1 MFRLLANN
9 CSFTNQMHILT
20 RRKMTLLLWC
30 WIHPSQQLP
39 LLNFRRIQQL
49 WPQRNQPQNDQP
61 RNSQPQNGLPQKH
74 HVRVLVHQEW
84 WNKMSR
90 QKPKLLIRE
99 LLVATPTHRPSLLD
113 GEERSQVEFLSLFIC
128 LDLLLL
134 RLDFDFSIRIWFF
147 NLFNLKGGNISPF
160 LLKAN
165 VTVLDNS
172 VCTRQ
177 YNTSFILTIMM
188 CASAPGKDTC
198 QVSLKKIKFTIFY
211 EHVF

>member
-20 RRKMTLLLWC
+20 RRKMTLPLWC

-61 RNSQPQNGLPQKH
+61 RNSQPQNGQPQKH

-90 QKPKLLIRE
+90 QKPKLLIRK

-113 GEERSQVEFLSLFIC
+113 GEERSQVENLSLFM
-128 LDLLLL
+128 
-134 RLDFDFSIRIWFF
+134 FESSSSSPWFWFF
-147 NLFNLKGGNISPF
+147 NSYL
-160 LLKAN
+160 
-165 VTVLDNS
+165 
-172 VCTRQ
+172 
-177 YNTSFILTIMM
+177 
-188 CASAPGKDTC
+188 
-198 QVSLKKIKFTIFY
+198 IF
-211 EHVF
+211 

>member
-1 MFRLLANN
+1 
-9 CSFTNQMHILT
+9 
-20 RRKMTLLLWC
+20 
-30 WIHPSQQLP
+30 
-39 LLNFRRIQQL
+39 
-49 WPQRNQPQNDQP
+49 
-61 RNSQPQNGLPQKH
+61 
-74 HVRVLVHQEW
+74 
-84 WNKMSR
+84 MSR

-128 LDLLLL
+128 
-134 RLDFDFSIRIWFF
+134 
-147 NLFNLKGGNISPF
+147 GNISPF

-188 CASAPGKDTC
+188 CASAPGKDTYQNDSGGPLYVNGI
-198 QVSLKKIKFTIFY
+198 QVGITSWGFGCADPNFAGIYARVTTYVDWIAKT
-211 EHVF
+211 VANNPA